1 MRFGKGKYNRVFRGR
16 VMQLRDAFFRHIA
29 QTSDQP
35 MGLEI
40 DYASGCHLHTTDG
53 RTFLDLI
60 SGIAVSSLGHRHPKV
75 IDAIRGQLDRHLHVM
90 VYGEFIQQPQSELAA
105 ELCRALPAQ
114 LSRVYFVNSGTEAN
128 EGALKLAKKSTGRSG
143 LVAFRNSY
151 HGDTHGSLSVT
162 GRNIYR
168 DPYMPLLPDV
178 TFLDFNDMEQLGAIT
193 NETAAV
199 ILEPIQGE
207 GGVIPADPAWLRAV
221 RERCTETGTAL
232 IFDEIQTGFFRT
244 GRLFAFEHYDVV
256 PDILCMAKA
265 MGGGMPIGAFISS
278 DERFEAFKFDPPLN
292 HVTTFG
298 GHPVSCAASLATLR
312 ELQSG
317 DYATK
322 AENIQQLAS
331 DLLTGPGIVELRGR
345 GAMLGLQL
353 ESADLTQRVVETCFQ
368 KGVILGWTLHSN
380 SLIRIAPPLVIEEEE
395 LHQAFTLIR
404 DTVRACCG

>member
-1 MRFGKGKYNRVFRGR
+1 
-16 VMQLRDAFFRHIA
+16 
-29 QTSDQP
+29 
-35 MGLEI
+35 
-40 DYASGCHLHTTDG
+40 
-53 RTFLDLI
+53 
-60 SGIAVSSLGHRHPKV
+60 
-75 IDAIRGQLDRHLHVM
+75 
-90 VYGEFIQQPQSELAA
+90 
-105 ELCRALPAQ
+105 
-114 LSRVYFVNSGTEAN
+114 
-128 EGALKLAKKSTGRSG
+128 
-143 LVAFRNSY
+143 
-151 HGDTHGSLSVT
+151 
-162 GRNIYR
+162 
-168 DPYMPLLPDV
+168 
-178 TFLDFNDMEQLGAIT
+178 
-193 NETAAV
+193 
-199 ILEPIQGE
+199 
-207 GGVIPADPAWLRAV
+207 
-221 RERCTETGTAL
+221 
-232 IFDEIQTGFFRT
+232 
-244 GRLFAFEHYDVV
+244 
-256 PDILCMAKA
+256 MAKA

-353 ESADLTQRVVETCFQ
+353 ESADLTQRVVETCFK